1 MTTMSSPTKRPT
13 IRDIASMAGVSIA
26 TVSRVLNERP
36 EVSPETRARVL
47 EVVSEQGFSAR
58 WSARAL
64 SNGNTGLVAMTI
76 PVVHAEYFANILSGV
91 AEALHERDMRI
102 VLFST
107 QHEPEREVRL
117 FERLRTGTVD
127 GAIIM
132 LPSERSPQLLRLLRS
147 GQPLVVVDDREPIDP
162 LIPVVSAAHA
172 TGAREATEH
181 LLSLGHRRIAAIT
194 GPRRWIAN
202 KERLAGYHAALAA
215 AHVPRDRTL
224 EVESDF
230 QRDGGHAAAQHLL
243 GLPEPPTAIF
253 AFNDNMAV
261 GAMRAASELGLTV
274 PGDLS
279 VVGFDDSDQSTVVAP
294 QLTTVRQPLAELGR
308 MAASLLLRQL
318 HQHSSEPLRV
328 ELATKLV
335 VRGSTGPPGT
345 FR

>member
-1 MTTMSSPTKRPT
+1 MSPARTDTARRPT
-13 IRDIASMAGVSIA
+13 IRDIASLAGVSIA

-36 EVSPETRARVL
+36 EVSAETRQRVL

-64 SNGNTGLVAMTI
+64 SNGTTGLVAMTI

-107 QHEPEREVRL
+107 QHEPARELRL

-132 LPSERSPQLLRLLRS
+132 LPSERSPQLLRLMRS

-181 LLSLGHRRIAAIT
+181 LLGLGHRRIGAIT
-194 GPRRWIAN
+194 GPGEWVAN
-202 KERLAGYHAALAA
+202 KERLSGYHSALAA
-215 AHVPRDRTL
+215 AHVARDRAL
-224 EVESDF
+224 EIESDF
-230 QRDGGHAAAQHLL
+230 QREGGYTAAQQLL
-243 GLPEPPTAIF
+243 ALPEPPTAIF
-253 AFNDNMAV
+253 AFNDNLAV
-261 GAMRAASELGLTV
+261 GTMRAAVERGLRI
-274 PGDLS
+274 PEDLS
-279 VVGFDDSDQSTVVAP
+279 VVGFDDSDQSTVVTP
-294 QLTTVRQPLAELGR
+294 QLTTVRQPLVEMGR

-318 HQHSSEPLRV
+318 HQHSSEALRV

-335 VRGSTGPPGT
+335 VRASTGAP
-345 FR
+345 RE

>member
-1 MTTMSSPTKRPT
+1 
-13 IRDIASMAGVSIA
+13 
-26 TVSRVLNERP
+26 
-36 EVSPETRARVL
+36 
-47 EVVSEQGFSAR
+47 
-58 WSARAL
+58 
-64 SNGNTGLVAMTI
+64 MTI

-162 LIPVVSAAHA
+162 LIPVVSASHA

-215 AHVPRDRTL
+215 AQVPRDRTL
-224 EVESDF
+224 EIESDF
-230 QRDGGHAAAQHLL
+230 QRDGGYLAAQQLL
-243 GLPEPPTAIF
+243 RLRERPTAIF
-253 AFNDNMAV
+253 AFNDNLAV
-261 GAMRAASELGLTV
+261 GVMRAASELGLSV

-279 VVGFDDSDQSTVVAP
+279 VVGFDDSDQCTVVAP
-294 QLTTVRQPLAELGR
+294 HLTTVRQPLVEMGR

-318 HQHSSEPLRV
+318 HNHSSEALRV

-335 VRGSTGPPGT
+335 VRASTGPPA
-345 FR
+345 R